1 MTEQTGTKKRNVRRI
16 LIVITVLAVVVT
28 AAAVGGSFGYAA
40 YQKGRYV
47 NVQDGY
53 ILNRLD
59 AQQTYVVRMPAETQ
73 AVAGGEA
80 AKKVASE
87 PVTLTYDH

>member
-53 ILNRLD
+53 ILNPAGRTADLRGAD
-59 AQQTYVVRMPAETQ
+59 ARGDPGRGRRRSREEGGVRTGDAD
-73 AVAGGEA
+73 
-80 AKKVASE
+80 
-87 PVTLTYDH
+87 L